1 MDRRSQDGKKVSPI
15 CHQHPGKYG
24 LKCHSNVH
32 SARRLSLLEATRHGC
47 KPYVSCKSFDSLLSM
62 CRIHVYA
69 DLKAYICIHP
79 LCDQSF
85 EYYHLWAEH
94 VLTSHFPELKRYCL
108 YCNSEINST
117 DRTSTRN
124 AFVEHLVYNHWDLS
138 DAERT
143 AATLDTE
150 RFILAPFNSFTC
162 SICRRKKWKT
172 WFEFA
177 AHMARHLEEISLAAL
192 PEEIYSLDESPAARK
207 HRLKKR
213 QPDAPTELADNLEL
227 SLNRRQHKH
236 HEDEEET
243 EPSEEDPG
251 NIRLDRKP
259 PKMPLPPVK
268 KPHRGSLRPRKVHGK
283 VKESKQDQEGQEE
296 PTSSPHVKF
305 EEKSRDR
312 DHRKHASLEQSP
324 SKGKAKG
331 KPVQQFLNEEVGMD
345 VMRSY
350 YKAYQDQY
358 EKLKAGGQVYEGYGY
373 PAAYA
378 YPNYYQGSFPYV
390 RDGYDYRLTYSGHGN
405 NHANCRCQ
413 TCAAM
418 REEYFGE

>member
-1 MDRRSQDGKKVSPI
+1 MDVSHMSCI
-15 CHQHPGKYG
+15 LYDI
-24 LKCHSNVH
+24 
-32 SARRLSLLEATRHGC
+32 LLR
-47 KPYVSCKSFDSLLSM
+47 M
-62 CRIHVYA
+62 RRIHVYA

-94 VLTSHFPELKRYCL
+94 VLTSHFPGLKRYCL
-108 YCNSEINST
+108 YCDSEINST

-150 RFILAPFNSFTC
+150 KFILAPFNSFPC
-162 SICRRKKWKT
+162 GICRRKNWKT

-192 PEEIYSLDESPAARK
+192 PDEMYSLDESPTARK
-207 HRLKKR
+207 YRPKKR
-213 QPDAPTELADNLEL
+213 QPQALEERADDLEL

-236 HEDEEET
+236 HEDQEESDL
-243 EPSEEDPG
+243 SEEDPDYV
-251 NIRLDRKP
+251 RVDREVTKA
-259 PKMPLPPVK
+259 PLPSVK
-268 KPHRGSLRPRKVHGK
+268 KPHRGSLRPRKVHEK
-283 VKESKQDQEGQEE
+283 VKESKQDQVAQEE

-305 EEKSRDR
+305 EDKTRDR
-312 DHRKHASLEQSP
+312 DHRKHSSHDPSQSK
-324 SKGKAKG
+324 SKAKG
-331 KPVQQFLNEEVGMD
+331 QPVQQYPSEDSRMD
-345 VMRSY
+345 AMRSY

-358 EKLKAGGQVYEGYGY
+358 EKPKAGGQGYEGYGY

-378 YPNYYQGSFPYV
+378 YSNYYRGYPYA
-390 RDGYDYRLTYSGHGN
+390 GESYDYNRVSYAGHSN
-405 NHANCRCQ
+405 DHANCRCQ
-413 TCAAM
+413 TCAVM
-418 REEYFGE
+418 REEYYGE